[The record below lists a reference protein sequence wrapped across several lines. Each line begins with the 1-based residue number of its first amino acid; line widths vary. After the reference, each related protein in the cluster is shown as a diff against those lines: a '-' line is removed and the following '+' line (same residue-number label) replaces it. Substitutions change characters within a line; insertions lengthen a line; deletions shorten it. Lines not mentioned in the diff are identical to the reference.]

1 MTSRPSRRTMNRL
14 VYEVRLLKV
23 GHKKSDKWRTR
34 WRWDVIY
41 YLTTDPE
48 FPGVE
53 TGRQE
58 IHRRSW
64 GYTRFKW
71 QALKNI
77 SDAITKNVLR
87 ETIDER

>member
-1 MTSRPSRRTMNRL
+1 MMNRL

-23 GHKKSDKWRTR
+23 RHKTSIKKGRR
-34 WRWDVIY
+34 WRYDVTY

-58 IHRRSW
+58 VHRPVW

-71 QALKNI
+71 QALKKI
-77 SDAITKNVLR
+77 SDGVTKNVLR